1 LNSAIVVCDPISEA
15 ISSGNIIW
23 ANNFTC
29 LLSQELIGRYPEAG
43 MIAMVVL
50 AAGIFGIHMLFYRT
64 GVSFGLGVIRALLG
78 EDRKGLTQKLVLKD
92 SGEKH
97 ARQIRRDRN
106 IPG

>member
-1 LNSAIVVCDPISEA
+1 M
-15 ISSGNIIW
+15 
-23 ANNFTC
+23 
-29 LLSQELIGRYPEAG
+29 IGRYPEAG

-50 AAGIFGIHMLFYRT
+50 AGGIFGCHILFYRT
-64 GVSFGLGVIRALLG
+64 AESFGLGEIRALVG

-97 ARQIRRDRN
+97 ARQMRRDRN